1 MVHMVPAGFFFP
13 CEMIVIILSCKSLSS
28 SKRNLIVDEF
38 CLVIN
43 IRKKLSFCPQRNIS
57 IYTFFIRKVYST
69 CSVWPRIPIWH
80 WGLSTLF
87 FIGTISQLPC

>member
-69 CSVWPRIPIWH
+69 CSSYMALGTVYP
-80 WGLSTLF
+80 F
-87 FIGTISQLPC
+87 FLLEQFPNFHVELMS